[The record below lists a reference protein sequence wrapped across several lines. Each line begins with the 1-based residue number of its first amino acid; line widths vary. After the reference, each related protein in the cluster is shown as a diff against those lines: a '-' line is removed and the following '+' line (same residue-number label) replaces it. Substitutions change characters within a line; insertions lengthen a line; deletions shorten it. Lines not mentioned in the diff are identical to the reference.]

1 MRRRRR
7 RRRRFNVGRLPVPEE
22 PPCFVVRGG
31 RALHD
36 THEPRQGAHQPPAHR
51 ACQTSLATS

>member
-36 THEPRQGAHQPPAHR
+36 AHEPRQGVVAQVESESN
-51 ACQTSLATS
+51 T